1 MYLPPTRREEDD
13 LYPMCPLLRGSA
25 QDTLRGSRLRH
36 PIFGPRTRGSPKT
49 YYLIYDSHGHYL
61 LATKWTSR
69 FFDTIRVCIPAGV
82 KEKGEPFS
90 RTRNEHKRHAQHSRV
105 AQFCGRGRAAE
116 NGGGLLSSFLNNT
129 RVHTETPRGATLA
142 ELKAP
147 HATPRYY
154 QSTDTLGTKMSGG
167 GIISARF

>member
-1 MYLPPTRREEDD
+1 MYLSATRGEREGRFISDVS
-13 LYPMCPLLRGSA
+13 RGSV
-25 QDTLRGSRLRH
+25 QDTLRGCRLRH

-90 RTRNEHKRHAQHSRV
+90 RTRNEHKRHAQAQPCAHSFAVV
-105 AQFCGRGRAAE
+105 ATSPRTEEDFCLRFLITRASTRRGDTAWGDP
-116 NGGGLLSSFLNNT
+116 GGAKSAL
-129 RVHTETPRGATLA
+129 R
-142 ELKAP
+142 
-147 HATPRYY
+147 
-154 QSTDTLGTKMSGG
+154 D
-167 GIISARF
+167 IIKLWIR